1 MMVPARSSVRLTL
14 IVFLAGAELAAA
26 AARAQVRW
34 LPLGPE
40 GGPVRAVAA
49 ASNGRTLYAGVS
61 GGEVF
66 RSPNRGRTWIRGGF
80 GLRGALLDAQ
90 NAEVAPAAVYALTTE
105 GVFAS
110 FDAART
116 WAARSRGLP
125 DGPFDDPLGS
135 LVVAPSNPVVLYV
148 IARPKEGEFFAAF
161 HQVYR
166 SVDAG
171 ASWTRASR
179 GLPDGFEPGDRIF
192 DLAIDP
198 TRPQVVYAATS
209 HGVFKTTNGGRRW
222 SPTGLTD
229 AALLVAVDGVR
240 PDFVYAAS
248 VDRGVGA
255 PQRIQVST
263 DGGRTWR
270 ERTEVTVISLE
281 THPAREGTAYAVDF
295 QTGGLLETTDA
306 GATWKSIGADLP
318 ATASNRVNDIA
329 IDPTRP
335 DFLYAALQAA
345 GTDPGLF
352 RSGDG
357 GDRFVPSAA
366 GIVAT
371 SITSLA
377 IQPGNPGAVFAGLA
391 QDGVHRLDV
400 ATGTWTQLGL
410 DGEPVVALIVD
421 PAAPETFYAVADAMQ
436 RVYRSTDGAATWE
449 LLSTDDFAT
458 TFRTSL
464 AVVNGVLWTG
474 GFNGLLSRDPGT
486 GLWEQRYFTESR
498 EVAGAGTGPAA
509 RLWFS
514 DASTLDAGGG
524 NDGLWVSN
532 DAGATAARSIFPA
545 GEILDIELLADGQ
558 GGFGI
563 GSPGLGRHET
573 GRVFLTDD
581 GGATWRSSA
590 VASDAPP
597 IFALA
602 RDPLDPQHVFAG
614 SRGAVFESQDGG
626 ATWLAV
632 SRGLARGAVVSAL
645 LFDELGEVYA
655 ATLGGGVF
663 RLRDLRP

>member
-1 MMVPARSSVRLTL
+1 MIVPARSSVRLTL
-14 IVFLAGAELAAA
+14 IVFLAGAGLAAA

-61 GGEVF
+61 GGVVF
-66 RSPNRGRTWIRGGF
+66 RSPNRGRTWIRGGD
-80 GLRGALLDAQ
+80 GLRGALLDVQ

-116 WAARSRGLP
+116 WTARSRGLP

-135 LVVAPSNPVVLYV
+135 LVVAPSNPAVLYV
-148 IARPKEGEFFAAF
+148 IARTREGEFFAAF

-166 SVDAG
+166 SADAG

-179 GLPDGFEPGDRIF
+179 GLPDAPAQIF

-198 TRPQVVYAATS
+198 TRPQVAYAATS

-240 PDFVYAAS
+240 SDFVYAVS
-248 VDRGVGA
+248 GGA

-270 ERTEVTVISLE
+270 ERAEVTVFSLE
-281 THPAREGTAYAVDF
+281 THLAREGTAYAVDF

-306 GATWKSIGADLP
+306 GATWNSIGTDLP
-318 ATASNRVNDIA
+318 TTAFNRVNDVA

-335 DFLYAALQAA
+335 DFLYAALEAA

-352 RSGDG
+352 GSGDG

-410 DGEPVVALIVD
+410 DGERVVALIVD
-421 PAAPETFYAVADAMQ
+421 PAAPDTFYAVADAMG
-436 RVYRSTDGAATWE
+436 RVYRSTDGAASWE
-449 LLSTDDFAT
+449 LLSTGDFAT

-464 AVVNGVLWTG
+464 ALVNGVLWAG
-474 GFNGLLSRDPGT
+474 GFNGLLSWDPGT
-486 GLWEQRYFTESR
+486 GLWELRYFTESR
-498 EVAGAGTGPAA
+498 EVAAAGSGPAA

-514 DASTLDAGGG
+514 DARSLDAGGG
-524 NDGLWVSN
+524 NDGLFVSN
-532 DAGATAARSIFPA
+532 EAGANAARSISPA

-563 GSPGLGRHET
+563 GSPGLDRHET
-573 GRVFLTDD
+573 GLVFLTDD

-626 ATWLAV
+626 ATWLGV

-663 RLRDLRP
+663 RLQDLRP